1 MEIKLND
8 IYKYNFTFCHTNTV
22 KCAALIGDKNPID
35 YKGSTQFNAPIMNG
49 LLGVLFSQIFYTL
62 FAGEAAIKKC
72 LLYIEPAI
80 VDTSCEADCF
90 TIKEADMKIHSYLQN

>member
-8 IYKYNFTFCHTNTV
+8 IYKYNFTFYRTNTV

-35 YKGSTQFNAPIMNG
+35 YKGSTQFKAPIMNG
-49 LLGVLFSQIFYTL
+49 MLGVLFSQILYTL

-72 LLYIEPAI
+72 LLFIKPI
-80 VDTSCEADCF
+80 IIDTSYEADCF